1 MKIKMSFAVASLL
14 ALAVSSQAF
23 AQDNATNPSAAMTP
37 TAQSA
42 QSQTAQDDCNKAE
55 NKNRDDCK
63 KAAYV
68 PGAKAATTQS
78 TGDLIPYAVAIGVV
92 VLIAVASSGGGHK
105 SGNTGTN

>member
-1 MKIKMSFAVASLL
+1 MNIKLNFAAVALL

-23 AQDNATNPSAAMTP
+23 AQDNASQPPASTAPSA
-37 TAQSA
+37 Q
-42 QSQTAQDDCNKAE
+42 QQNQDQH
-55 NKNRDDCK
+55 K

-68 PGAKAATTQS
+68 PGAKEATTQS